1 MQFLSFANFYRKFI
15 KYFNRIAILLTKIL
29 KSSQKF
35 KSNKRKRQRN
45 RNRNYNRDLLN
56 NFFITK
62 TLYIFKELKD
72 IFTIISIL
80 RYFDSTLSLRVKI
93 DIFDKAIETILYQ

>member
-1 MQFLSFANFYRKFI
+1 MNFANFYKKFI
-15 KYFNRIAILLTKIL
+15 KYFNYIVIFLIKIL
-29 KSSQKF
+29 KNSQKL
-35 KSNKRKRQRN
+35 KNNKRKRQRN

-62 TLYIFKELKD
+62 TFYIFKEFKN

-80 RYFDSTLSLRVKI
+80 HYFDLTLSLRVEI
-93 DIFDKAIETILYQ
+93 DIFDKIIEIILY